1 MAPIHMSAAALLT
14 FGLAC
19 AFAAHSAPVSG
30 TFSGV
35 AYGSRIDALSPTPGN
50 FDGATVTGT
59 FWLDIS
65 SLPPPTEQD
74 AESSFTIFGA
84 SLMKLTFSV
93 PGQATVVFDGS
104 SGDNAL
110 YLTSD
115 ANGKAI
121 RFAPDFS
128 SPYWFASLTLFGSL
142 FDGVDPKT
150 LRAGPIDVS
159 ESSASFFAG
168 RSFGGSL
175 DLTSVQFDAV
185 SEVAEP
191 ESAALLATGLALLA
205 WARRSA
211 RRPTGRIT
219 SRS

>member
-1 MAPIHMSAAALLT
+1 MAPIHMSAAAVLT
-14 FGLAC
+14 LGLAC
-19 AFAAHSAPVSG
+19 ASAAHSAPVSG

-59 FWLDIS
+59 FWLDTS
-65 SLPPPTEQD
+65 SLPPPNSQD
-74 AESSFTIFGA
+74 AESSFTIFDPL
-84 SLMKLTFSV
+84 LMKLTFSV

-104 SGDNAL
+104 NGNNAL
-110 YLTSD
+110 YLTNDVS
-115 ANGKAI
+115 GKAVT
-121 RFAPDFS
+121 FSPDFS
-128 SPYWFASLTLFGSL
+128 FPYWFASLTLFGSL

-150 LRAGPIDVS
+150 LRAGPVDIS

-175 DLTSVQFDAV
+175 DLTSVQFDSV

-191 ESAALLATGLALLA
+191 ETMGLLMAGLGLLA
-205 WARRSA
+205 WVRR
-211 RRPTGRIT
+211 RVKRPAQQLC
-219 SRS
+219 